1 MRNDRALFWTIVTVL
16 LGTALLVDQLPA
28 AMVGGVVSVSL
39 AFANGRLA
47 A

>member
-16 LGTALLVDQLPA
+16 LGAGLLVDQLPA
-28 AMVGGVVSVSL
+28 VMVGGVVSVSL